1 MIALAQ
7 GADTGWRTEVVDVAA
22 RYRERFR
29 SPVPPPLGLAIMSD
43 SDNSCQRTE
52 ARFADFK
59 FLSAPESD
67 EQDAE

>member
-7 GADTGWRTEVVDVAA
+7 GADTGWRNETVDVVA
-22 RYRERFR
+22 RYRELFGT
-29 SPVPPPLGLAIMSD
+29 PIPAPMGLAIMSD

-59 FLSAPESD
+59 FLDLPGVG